1 MWLAGGVP
9 TLDMFPLG
17 SVLLPYMPLRLRVF
31 EQRYLIML
39 SELLKSGSAEFGVV
53 LIERGQ
59 EVGGGEHRFAHGTVA
74 EITSMGTGDGLLEL
88 IAEGRERFEVQQWL
102 PEEPN
107 PRAEVRLLPAIGWDP
122 ELADLLADAEEHVRR
137 TLALASEF
145 REHVWP
151 ADVELS
157 DDPLR
162 ACWQLAGIAPLGP
175 LDQLELL
182 RSPSIADLLTAVIRL
197 VDDEAMALRAP
208 WPGEGSPEPEA

>member
-1 MWLAGGVP
+1 
-9 TLDMFPLG
+9 MFPLG

-31 EQRYLIML
+31 EQRYLTML
-39 SELLKSGSAEFGVV
+39 SELLEKGAPEFGVV

-59 EVGGGEHRFAHGTVA
+59 EVGGGEHRFACGTVA
-74 EITSMGTGDGLLEL
+74 EIISMGTSEGFLGLV
-88 IAEGRERFEVQQWL
+88 AEGRERFEVLEWL
-102 PEEPN
+102 PEEPH
-107 PRAEVRLLPAIGWDP
+107 PRAEVSLLPALGWDP
-122 ELADLLADAEEHVRR
+122 GLADDLAEAEERVRR

-151 ADVELS
+151 ADIELS

-182 RSPSIADLLTAVIRL
+182 RSTSISDLLTALIRC
-197 VDDEAMALRAP
+197 VDDEAATLRAP
-208 WPGEGSPEPEA
+208 WPDER

>member
-1 MWLAGGVP
+1 
-9 TLDMFPLG
+9 MFPLG

-74 EITSMGTGDGLLEL
+74 EITSMGTARASWVWSRRAGNGSRCCSGCPRSRIL
-88 IAEGRERFEVQQWL
+88 GRRSGCC
-102 PEEPN
+102 
-107 PRAEVRLLPAIGWDP
+107 PRLGWDP
-122 ELADLLADAEEHVRR
+122 GLADQLAEAEEHVRR

-162 ACWQLAGIAPLGP
+162 ACWQLAGIAPLGSARP
-175 LDQLELL
+175 ARAAALTVDR
-182 RSPSIADLLTAVIRL
+182 RSADRGDPPVSTTKR
-197 VDDEAMALRAP
+197 
-208 WPGEGSPEPEA
+208 